1 MTVCPKCGKQIYH
14 LRNYVLMW
22 RELRFM
28 VKDGAPLHEPSGD
41 IILSE
46 PIQEEYRC
54 PDCDMLLFKADSSKD
69 VDRVEK
75 LAADFLSGKG

>member
-1 MTVCPKCGKQIYH
+1 MAVCPKCGKQIDH
-14 LRNYVLMW
+14 LRNYTMVW
-22 RELRFM
+22 RELRFR
-28 VKDGAPLHEPSGD
+28 VEEDKLIHEPSGD
-41 IILSE
+41 IILGE